1 MLDAIV
7 SFWPVAQTR
16 KRRASYIWAVEET
29 DMKNRIDFKVEN
41 HVAHIHMVRSDK
53 MNALDGDMMLA
64 LIEAGERLQDDK
76 DIRVAVLSG
85 EGKAFCAG
93 LDMSNFAQMAAP
105 SGDGKSDVT
114 REKLAVRTH
123 GLANRPQ
130 KVAYTWREAPVPVI
144 AAAQGFALG
153 GGFQL
158 FMGSDI
164 RYAAP
169 GTKFSI
175 MEIKWGLVPDM
186 GTTHV
191 MTRVAGEDVVKELAM
206 TGRIFLAEE
215 AREAGFL
222 TRICDDPIASAMDTA
237 NQIAA
242 RNPHAIRGMKQ
253 LFNEP
258 ADRHV
263 GDTLMLESVLQ
274 DDIIGYPNQIEAVMA
289 ELEKREAKFADVSD
303 TAPAATK
310 AAE

>member
-1 MLDAIV
+1 M
-7 SFWPVAQTR
+7 
-16 KRRASYIWAVEET
+16 E
-29 DMKNRIDFKVEN
+29 NRIDFKVEN
-41 HVAHIHMVRSDK
+41 HIAHIHMVRGDK
-53 MNALDGDMMLA
+53 MNALDNDMMMA
-64 LIEAGERLQDDK
+64 LIEAGERLKTDK
-76 DIRVAVLSG
+76 NIRVAVLSG

-93 LDMSNFAQMAAP
+93 LDMANFAQMASAS
-105 SGDGKSDVT
+105 SGGKSDVT
-114 REKLAVRTH
+114 RTKLAERTH

-130 KVAYTWREAPVPVI
+130 QVAYAWREAPVPVI

-158 FMGSDI
+158 FMGADM

-169 GTKFSI
+169 ETKFSI

-215 AREAGFL
+215 ARELGFL
-222 TRICDDPIASAMDTA
+222 TRICDDPLASAMDTA
-237 NQIAA
+237 GQIAA
-242 RNPHAIRGMKQ
+242 RNPQAIRGIKR

-258 ADRHV
+258 ADREIAA
-263 GDTLMLESVLQ
+263 TLMLESVLQ
-274 DDIIGYPNQIEAVMA
+274 DDIIGYPNQIEAVTA
-289 ELEKREAKFADVSD
+289 ELEKRPAHFTDEDE
-303 TAPAATK
+303 TAK